1 LTGSGTVPHQS
12 SDELDGALRDVVR
25 EAVVVADPL
34 NFIAR
39 GAAAHQYDPA
49 AEAIAARLNEAS
61 GIFDLQVIIQEE
73 FARWFSTEGA
83 GPAERYAAMAA
94 SIWRSRTLILGDQR

>member
-1 LTGSGTVPHQS
+1 MTGSGTAPHGS
-12 SDELDGALRDVVR
+12 SDDLNGALHDVVR
-25 EAVVVADPL
+25 EAVIVADPL

-49 AEAIAARLNEAS
+49 AASIAERLGEAA

-94 SIWRSRTLILGDQR
+94 SIWRSRTLILSDR